1 MKGRDGSHQ
10 SVRRQKGPGT
20 HERKAL
26 KALIFGIGTD
36 IIEVRRVGDK
46 LARTKRLKE
55 KVFTPREIEYCEA
68 RRMSAQ
74 HFAVRFSAK
83 EAFLKAMGT
92 GWSGGS
98 KFDEIEVLNDALG
111 KPELFV
117 HGKVKEFCEA
127 HGITGM
133 EVSLSHIKDL
143 AQAVVVLETKSKE

>member
-1 MKGRDGSHQ
+1 
-10 SVRRQKGPGT
+10 
-20 HERKAL
+20 
-26 KALIFGIGTD
+26 LIFGIGTD

-68 RRMSAQ
+68 RKMSAQ
-74 HFAVRFSAK
+74 HFAARFSAK

-98 KFDEIEVLNDALG
+98 KFDEIEVRNDALG
-111 KPELFV
+111 KPKLFV

>member
-1 MKGRDGSHQ
+1 MKGRDGSHRR
-10 SVRRQKGPGT
+10 VRRQIGPGIR
-20 HERKAL
+20 ERKAL

-68 RRMSAQ
+68 RKMSAQ
-74 HFAVRFSAK
+74 HFAARFSAK

-92 GWSGGS
+92 GWSGGR
-98 KFDEIEVLNDALG
+98 KFDEIEVVNDALG

-127 HGITGM
+127 HAITGM

>member
-1 MKGRDGSHQ
+1 MKGRDGSHRR
-10 SVRRQKGPGT
+10 VRRQIGPGIRG
-20 HERKAL
+20 RKAL